1 MQHVLIFWLSR
12 FVQTGQLTIQIDTG
26 QKFLLNGKGSGS
38 EQIAVSIRLKNST
51 QLLRLLLRPD
61 PVCGELYVDGD
72 LQITSGTLS
81 QFMDFLLSMA
91 SIGRHLL
98 PAS

>member
-26 QKFLLNGKGSGS
+26 QKFLLSGKQPGS
-38 EQIAVSIRLKNST
+38 EQIAVSIRLKSSV

-81 QFMDFLLSMA
+81 KFIDFLF
-91 SIGRHLL
+91 ING
-98 PAS
+98 